1 MLFLIFLLRKF
12 SHAFTVDAPIE
23 KVWAFYTDIGH
34 LEVITPPEMGLK
46 VVRCTTGRQLAEDT
60 EVWLEGNL
68 VVKSRWH
75 SRITHL
81 QPYAYV
87 DEMLEGRFRVWKH
100 THSFEKTGS
109 GTKVIDEIDFEL
121 RYGPLGKALEGYA
134 EKQLAKIFAHRKD
147 ATIEALR

>member
-87 DEMLEGRFRVWKH
+87 DKMLEGRFRVWKH
-100 THSFEKTGS
+100 THSFEKTIS
-109 GTKVIDEIDFEL
+109 GTTVIDEIDFEL